1 MRFQHLAS
9 ILVLGDRALV
19 RAEEESEFTLDNVWG
34 SNDDN
39 EADNVVENQDQV
51 AQDWSSKLFGLPA
64 ESSQYGA
71 VGIYNGYWMFSF
83 LIRMLRGNYQ
93 DNFFYTFEILFYY
106 CNS

>member
-19 RAEEESEFTLDNVWG
+19 RAEESEFTLDNVWG

-39 EADNVVENQDQV
+39 EADNVVGNQDQV

-71 VGIYNGYWMFSF
+71 VGIYNGFWMFSF
-83 LIRMLRGNYQ
+83 RYECYDVFIGTICFLYFR
-93 DNFFYTFEILFYY
+93 NFILLL
-106 CNS
+106 

>member
-19 RAEEESEFTLDNVWG
+19 RAEDSEFTLDNVWG

-39 EADNVVENQDQV
+39 EADNVVETQDQA

-71 VGIYNGYWMFSF
+71 VGIYNGFWMFSV
-83 LIRMLRGNYQ
+83 
-93 DNFFYTFEILFYY
+93 FF
-106 CNS
+106 